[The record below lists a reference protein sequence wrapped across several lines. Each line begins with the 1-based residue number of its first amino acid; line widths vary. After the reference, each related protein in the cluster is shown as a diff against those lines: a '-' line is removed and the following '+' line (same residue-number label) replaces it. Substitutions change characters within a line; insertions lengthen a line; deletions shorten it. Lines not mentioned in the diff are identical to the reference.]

1 MRHSPPDVG
10 RVPWPASEAASYGDR
25 RDRPLLEPRPG
36 IHLVENLIQPSRSL
50 VSEEGGQ
57 TWRSDDL
64 GDNNRADGEYVVRL
78 WLDQSELTDEAC
90 SESIDLR
97 QRHGSG
103 RHGQQRDG
111 DSVGYRQPS

>member
-1 MRHSPPDVG
+1 M
-10 RVPWPASEAASYGDR
+10 
-25 RDRPLLEPRPG
+25 
-36 IHLVENLIQPSRSL
+36 ENLIQPSRSL
-50 VSEEGGQ
+50 VSEDGGQ